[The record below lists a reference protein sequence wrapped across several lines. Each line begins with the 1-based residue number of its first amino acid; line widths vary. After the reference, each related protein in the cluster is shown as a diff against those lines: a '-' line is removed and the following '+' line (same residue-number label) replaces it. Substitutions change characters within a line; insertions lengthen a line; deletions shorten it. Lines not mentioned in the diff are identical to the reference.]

1 MLKLGVKQEP
11 RWEPDSNRE
20 KWLHPQQPQHRCWR
34 WAQGPAAAASTGARQ
49 LARRGSHQCVTAR
62 WVCSTVPWVCS
73 TVPIVQHR
81 APGLCSTV
89 PAGSELLLLAWFHVL
104 AAVPAQEK
112 QAVCCSPSRK
122 APGWAASSPPGWKTP
137 FELALQVSSLYLF

>member
-1 MLKLGVKQEP
+1 MGTRQQQGEVAPSPAAPAPLLEVGAGPSCSCKHRSATAGTERVPPVCHGPLGV
-11 RWEPDSNRE
+11 
-20 KWLHPQQPQHRCWR
+20 QHRALGVQHHAPR
-34 WAQGPAAAASTGARQ
+34 
-49 LARRGSHQCVTAR
+49 L
-62 WVCSTVPWVCS
+62 CS